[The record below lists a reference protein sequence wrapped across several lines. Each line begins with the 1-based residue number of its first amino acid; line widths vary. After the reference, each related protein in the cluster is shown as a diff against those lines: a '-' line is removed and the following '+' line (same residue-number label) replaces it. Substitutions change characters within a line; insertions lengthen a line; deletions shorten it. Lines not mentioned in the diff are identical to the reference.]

1 MLVPSSS
8 YLVALHLFR
17 GSLLHALLNEM
28 KGIDNKCWRCRGT
41 KRVVKSSL
49 KLLMALLLIA
59 DGKKIASSGILA
71 DGDVGSGTSVSSLQ
85 PDDVRALL

>member
-49 KLLMALLLIA
+49 KLLMALLIA
-59 DGKKIASSGILA
+59 MAVNEKNRFFWHSG
-71 DGDVGSGTSVSSLQ
+71 
-85 PDDVRALL
+85 RW